1 MSFSHPKLVPAKP
14 MAVFSDFDGTIAHP
28 DTLNFL
34 AERFGGTE
42 FRREVERKIAS
53 GEVTLRD
60 GIQQEVAQIQGT
72 LDDVVQFL
80 REHVEIDPAFPAFS
94 QWCLNEKIPVT
105 VLSAGMK
112 EVIESLLRP
121 FNLDQV
127 RILANSLQIENGKW
141 SLRFVDETPW
151 GHDKGSALRQAKADG
166 FRTVFLG
173 DGLSDRR
180 GALEADLVFAK
191 AGLARFCAEQ
201 NLPFK
206 AFNNFSEVQEV
217 LTQILA

>member
-1 MSFSHPKLVPAKP
+1 MSFSQPKRVPAKP
-14 MAVFSDFDGTIAHP
+14 LAVFSDFDGTIAHP

-34 AERFGGTE
+34 AERFGGAE
-42 FRREVERKIAS
+42 FRRELGRKIAS
-53 GEVTLRD
+53 GELTLRD
-60 GIQQEVAQIQGT
+60 GIQQEVASIQGT

-80 REHVEIDPAFPAFS
+80 REHVEIDPAFPVFS
-94 QWCLNEKIPVT
+94 QWCHNGKIPVT

-112 EVIESLLRP
+112 EVIERLLRP

-127 RILANSLQIENGKW
+127 RIVANSLHIENGKW
-141 SLRFVDETPW
+141 SLQFVDETPW

-201 NLPFK
+201 NLPFQP
-206 AFNNFSEVQEV
+206 FSNFSEVQEV
-217 LTQILA
+217 LSQILD